1 MSQNLSKNLELKLEE
16 IRDFYSR
23 HKSEI
28 RDIVAYGS
36 AVRGNKPRDIDL
48 VLILEDDVE
57 DGEDL
62 AYRLKRELEDEKA
75 EVDVKGKKIGEIFNS
90 NFLAGG
96 LIILEGYSLI
106 TEEYICQKLN
116 LENYTLFKYNL
127 SNLDKNKKTQFTYAL
142 KGRGE
147 NEGVLEGLSGKHFSR
162 GVILIPPENT
172 GEFKDF
178 FGRWNLSYEEY
189 RIGMR
194 RVI

>member
-1 MSQNLSKNLELKLEE
+1 MSLNLSKNLKLKLEG
-16 IRDFYSR
+16 IKDFYSR
-23 HKSEI
+23 NKSEV

-36 AVRGNKPRDIDL
+36 VVRETKPRDIDL
-48 VLILEDDVE
+48 FLILEDDVE

-62 AYRLKRELEDEKA
+62 VYGLKRELEDEKT

-96 LIILEGYSLI
+96 SIILEGYSLI

-127 SNLDKNKKTQFTYAL
+127 SNLDKNEKTKFTYAL

-147 NEGVLEGLSGKHFSR
+147 NMGVLEELSGRHFSR
-162 GVILIPPENT
+162 GVVLVPIENT
-172 GEFKDF
+172 GEFEDF
-178 FGRWNLSYEEY
+178 FNRWNLSYEEY
-189 RIGMR
+189 RIGMK